1 MQQRVLIQAVMLD
14 GTIIRDEA
22 RNFETFTGLVLGFRR
37 DPDVARLTWTVL
49 LEPLEPPE
57 PALYESASC
66 APWNQSSALDFELA
80 EAEYQ
85 RWQPVA

>member
-49 LEPLEPPE
+49 LEPPEPPE
-57 PALYESASC
+57 PVLYESAGVC
-66 APWNQSSALDFELA
+66 PWNQSTALDFELA
-80 EAEYQ
+80 EADYQ